1 MHVCM
6 YVCMQVCVCKHAST
20 HACRHSSIHLLS
32 SSSCIL
38 CASPKDMIRMHDTDT
53 QTHTNAQRTCTRTS
67 LHQPFLFL
75 HDTFQGRFEVG
86 ISLINPQLF
95 QSLDG
100 STIYHKTYNQK
111 KQYANLGLFHTT
123 FFFTC
128 KEHISMSFFVG
139 FPSHFGLTHHS
150 QRMHVHS
157 PLSESTLRT
166 CSLNTQALSSG
177 PCLTQMS
184 MRAPNSALPVHVCV
198 CMQYVCACIGCMECM
213 YVAKYVRM
221 HVYV

>member
-1 MHVCM
+1 MHP
-6 YVCMQVCVCKHAST
+6 YLPAS
-20 HACRHSSIHLLS
+20 AFPVLARHL
-32 SSSCIL
+32 
-38 CASPKDMIRMHDTDT
+38 P
-53 QTHTNAQRTCTRTS
+53 RTFRS
-67 LHQPFLFL
+67 RNQSHQP
-75 HDTFQGRFEVG
+75 
-86 ISLINPQLF
+86 
-95 QSLDG
+95 
-100 STIYHKTYNQK
+100 
-111 KQYANLGLFHTT
+111 TT
-123 FFFTC
+123 FSVSGWKHHLPQNVQSEKTICKFRVVSHNIFFTC